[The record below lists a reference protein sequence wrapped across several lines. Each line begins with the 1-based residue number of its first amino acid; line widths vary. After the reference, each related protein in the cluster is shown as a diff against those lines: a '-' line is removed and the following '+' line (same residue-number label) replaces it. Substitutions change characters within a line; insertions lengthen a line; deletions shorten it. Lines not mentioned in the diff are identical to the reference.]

1 MKAARYIQK
10 ITAIAAAI
18 GAVACLVAT
27 YWETIVDA
35 FYAVAAKLEAKKE
48 QFCGFIPS
56 EYDDYD
62 DGALKQE

>member
-1 MKAARYIQK
+1 MKAARCILK
-10 ITAIAAAI
+10 AAAVVA
-18 GAVACLVAT
+18 AVGTAVCLVVA

-35 FYAVAAKLEAKKE
+35 VYAVAAKLEAKKE
-48 QFCGFIPS
+48 QLRGFIPS

>member
-1 MKAARYIQK
+1 MKAARCILK
-10 ITAIAAAI
+10 VAAI
-18 GAVACLVAT
+18 FAAVGAAICLVTT

>member
-1 MKAARYIQK
+1 MKAARCILK
-10 ITAIAAAI
+10 AAAVVA
-18 GAVACLVAT
+18 AVGTAVCLVVAD
-27 YWETIVDA
+27 WETIVDA

-48 QFCGFIPS
+48 QLRGFIPS

>member
-1 MKAARYIQK
+1 MKAVRCILK
-10 ITAIAAAI
+10 TAAVFAAI
-18 GAVACLVAT
+18 GAAVCLAIT

-48 QFCGFIPS
+48 QLCGFIPS

-62 DGALKQE
+62 DGALKQD

>member
-1 MKAARYIQK
+1 MKVARCVLKIAAIF
-10 ITAIAAAI
+10 AAI
-18 GAVACLVAT
+18 GTAACLVVA

-48 QFCGFIPS
+48 QLCGFIPS

-62 DGALKQE
+62 DGALKQD

>member
-1 MKAARYIQK
+1 M
-10 ITAIAAAI
+10 
-18 GAVACLVAT
+18 AT

-48 QFCGFIPS
+48 QFCGFVPS